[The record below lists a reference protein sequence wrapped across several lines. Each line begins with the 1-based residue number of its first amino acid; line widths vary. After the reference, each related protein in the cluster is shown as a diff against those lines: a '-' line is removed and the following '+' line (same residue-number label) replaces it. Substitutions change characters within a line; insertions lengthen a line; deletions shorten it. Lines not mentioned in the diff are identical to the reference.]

1 VFVCARSSVCLHLSL
16 RAWMPGTDEAGA
28 EMALFDDDNLAKKSV
43 FFGMCVY
50 EILLASHAQA
60 PNK

>member
-1 VFVCARSSVCLHLSL
+1 MFVCARSSVCVHLSL

-28 EMALFDDDNLAKKSV
+28 EKALFDDDNLAKKSV
-43 FFGMCVY
+43 FFGMSVY

>member
-1 VFVCARSSVCLHLSL
+1 
-16 RAWMPGTDEAGA
+16 MPGTDEAGA